1 MIAACQQVQ
10 MSNAGALA
18 AGLTD
23 WMRGDDGPEGEA
35 AGIIAAET
43 LILYNR
49 WLKSKFT
56 K

>member
-1 MIAACQQVQ
+1 MIAACQQAH
-10 MSNAGALA
+10 MTSAGSLA
-18 AGLTD
+18 EGLAE
-23 WMRGDDGPEGEA
+23 WMRGDDGPEAEA

-49 WLKSKFT
+49 WLKSKF